1 MVTSVDPLCKHY
13 NECGCE
19 VSSCCIEC
27 PLPVC
32 KYEEEQ
38 GIQTVRANLRALRIA
53 HLIDEGRTIGWI
65 MQVMGV
71 SERTVYR
78 ALAARNTVT
87 APLTESVRSDTINVA
102 AQAIAGN
109 GRHHD

>member
-32 KYEEEQ
+32 KYEMDWR
-38 GIQTVRANLRALRIA
+38 TFKYRLRDLRIV
-53 HLIDEGRTIGWI
+53 HLRDEGRTVEWI
-65 MQVMGV
+65 AQVLGMGV
-71 SERTVYR
+71 RTVYA
-78 ALAARNTVT
+78 ALARSQNSAAST
-87 APLTESVRSDTINVA
+87 LTHSVRSDTINVA

-109 GRHHD
+109 GEHHG